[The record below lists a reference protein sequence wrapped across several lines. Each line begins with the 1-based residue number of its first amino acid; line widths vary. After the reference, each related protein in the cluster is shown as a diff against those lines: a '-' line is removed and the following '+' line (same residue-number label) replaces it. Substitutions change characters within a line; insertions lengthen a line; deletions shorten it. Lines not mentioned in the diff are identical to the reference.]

1 MFSTFIERITAYMSG
16 FYLPRI
22 HVIDVVEILII
33 AVLLYFFINWIQRTR
48 AYALLRGIVVIAVFI
63 AIAYATQMTVILY
76 IVQSVA
82 QVALIAAA
90 VIFQPELRKAL
101 ETLGNKSFFS
111 FLKLEPSSARTPG
124 LADRTISEILRA
136 VIEMSELRTGALIVF
151 EQKILLTDYINT
163 GIAMDSEV
171 SSQLLVNI
179 FEHNTPLHDGAVIL
193 RGDRVAA
200 ATCYLPL
207 SDNAQISKR
216 YGTRHRAGLGISEVS
231 DSFTIIVSEETGRI
245 SCAYMGN
252 LTTGVTPGE
261 LREQL
266 HQLQKNFGIERS
278 ERKMRIWKG
287 RERDER

>member
-136 VIEMSELRTGALIVF
+136 VNEMSELRTGALIVF

-200 ATCYLPL
+200 ATCYLQRLLYDHRIRGDRADLLCLHGEP
-207 SDNAQISKR
+207 D
-216 YGTRHRAGLGISEVS
+216 YGRHSRRAARTAASAAEEFRHRAQRAEDADLE
-231 DSFTIIVSEETGRI
+231 
-245 SCAYMGN
+245 
-252 LTTGVTPGE
+252 GE
-261 LREQL
+261 GTR
-266 HQLQKNFGIERS
+266 
-278 ERKMRIWKG
+278 
-287 RERDER
+287 

>member
-136 VIEMSELRTGALIVF
+136 VNEMSELRTGALIVF

-179 FEHNTPLHDGAVIL
+179 FEHNTPLHGGHSPRRPCRRRHLLSAAVRQRADQQAVRHPAPGGPGHQRGQRLLYDHRI
-193 RGDRVAA
+193 RGDRADLLCLHGKPDHGRHSRRAA
-200 ATCYLPL
+200 RTAA
-207 SDNAQISKR
+207 SAAEEF
-216 YGTRHRAGLGISEVS
+216 RHRAQRAEDADLE
-231 DSFTIIVSEETGRI
+231 
-245 SCAYMGN
+245 
-252 LTTGVTPGE
+252 GE
-261 LREQL
+261 GTR
-266 HQLQKNFGIERS
+266 
-278 ERKMRIWKG
+278 
-287 RERDER
+287 